1 MYKENGRE
9 RPADSKETAD
19 VRIKF
24 IKCWNCGY
32 KEARNSLEFGEVPS
46 CPKCTRGTLHEE
58 LDV

>member
-9 RPADSKETAD
+9 RPADSKEKANA
-19 VRIKF
+19 RIKF

-32 KEARNSLEFGEVPS
+32 REVANSLEFAEAPGCPS
-46 CPKCTRGTLHEE
+46 CHKGTLHEE